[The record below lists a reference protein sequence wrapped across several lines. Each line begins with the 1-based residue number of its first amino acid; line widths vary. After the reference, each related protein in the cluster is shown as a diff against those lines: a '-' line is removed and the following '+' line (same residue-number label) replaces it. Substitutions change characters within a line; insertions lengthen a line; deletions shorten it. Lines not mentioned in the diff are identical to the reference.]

1 MKKLN
6 ITFCSYP
13 DFSNNAKALYEYMIK
28 NYENKMNFN
37 WVVND
42 KNNLLWLK
50 KQGINA
56 YFLGSIEFKKYI
68 KKTDVFFT
76 THCNLTGD
84 KTEKSLY
91 VELWHGISSKK
102 VGFMM
107 NNISRKDESWYKHLS
122 ETIDYFI
129 VPSEFWS
136 LIFANRFN
144 INLKQILPIGYP
156 KLDNLNNKDASGN
169 LSKLLNLNIEKY
181 KKVIFYMPTFRQGCG
196 RRESFFGNNI
206 LNLQNYN
213 EEELIKYLMDNNYLL
228 CIKKHPSEQMNILNN
243 FEQSDNVKLLEDDL
257 LRKNNLDVYDI
268 LNAADVLITDYSSLG
283 IEFLYLN
290 KPVIYINTDVEE
302 YMKNRGICYNNFD
315 FWSSSMS
322 VNNLSALKEKLDFYL
337 KYDNDLPQNL
347 KEKRDLWF
355 NNLEDGGCKN
365 ICSYFFTDDGNL
377 RNDLNPYINDSKK
390 IVQLNNIITQKEE
403 DIKYFKRLSAQRKEE
418 LNLVYNSKSWKI
430 LEKLRKVKRRILK
443 K

>member
-1 MKKLN
+1 MRKLN

-13 DFSNNAKALYEYMIK
+13 DFSNNAKALYEYMVK
-28 NYENKMNFN
+28 FYKNKMNFN
-37 WVVND
+37 WIVND
-42 KNNLLWLK
+42 ETSLEKLKNK
-50 KQGINA
+50 GINA
-56 YFLGSIEFKKYI
+56 YLLGSSDFKNYI
-68 KKTDVFFT
+68 KTTDVFFT

-107 NNISRKDESWYKHLS
+107 NNISKEDEFWYKHLS

-136 LIFANRFN
+136 LIFASHFN

-156 KLDNLNNKDASGN
+156 KLNNLEDKKASEN
-169 LSKLLNLNIEKY
+169 LSKLLDVDIKKY

-196 RRESFFGNNI
+196 RKETSFGNNL
-206 LNLQNYN
+206 LNLESYN
-213 EEELIKYLMDNNYLL
+213 EVELIKYLKKNNYLL
-228 CIKKHPSEQMNILNN
+228 CVKKHPSEESEFLNDVKELDNIKIIK
-243 FEQSDNVKLLEDDL
+243 EDL
-257 LRKNNLDVYDI
+257 LKKNDYDTYNV
-268 LNAADVLITDYSSLG
+268 LNAADILITDYSSLG

-290 KPVIYINTDVEE
+290 KPVIYIDTDVEE

-347 KEKRDLWF
+347 KEKRNLWF

-377 RNDLNPYINDSKK
+377 RNDLNPYVNDSKK